1 MVCLCFYQIWL
12 VGHAWSKHLK
22 YYFAQY
28 IKENHSNMHMHACSP
43 HVQGSN
49 FPFAGE
55 IVTGGLANFTAS
67 WSSNSMVPPVTLVS
81 QSLNLC
87 DIVKKF
93 DVSCPVQSGYYYRN
107 YTNSI
112 SLILPAVS
120 HIVHTHTPCN
130 WGDRSMHG
138 VNKWMVFEI
147 CSASLS
153 IHFCSQME

>member
-1 MVCLCFYQIWL
+1 MIKALEILFC
-12 VGHAWSKHLK
+12 SK
-22 YYFAQY
+22 YF
-28 IKENHSNMHMHACSP
+28 NMHMHACSP

-49 FPFAGE
+49 FFFAGE

-120 HIVHTHTPCN
+120 HIVHTHIHHVTE
-130 WGDRSMHG
+130 
-138 VNKWMVFEI
+138 EI
-147 CSASLS
+147 EAC
-153 IHFCSQME
+153 ME